1 MVFWTFCWG
10 RISCFITI
18 FYVRL
23 AFFLSCLAFYEV
35 RFAGS
40 STYLSL
46 MTWLESYSFHVDWA
60 FCFDSLTVVMII
72 VVIYFNSGTF
82 IFHRI
87 QGEGSKKKA

>member
-1 MVFWTFCWG
+1 ML
-10 RISCFITI
+10 I
-18 FYVRL
+18 L
-23 AFFLSCLAFYEV
+23 LFFLSCLAFYEV
-35 RFAGS
+35 GFAGS
-40 STYLSL
+40 STYSSL

-87 QGEGSKKKA
+87 HGEGSTKNAYLYENKS